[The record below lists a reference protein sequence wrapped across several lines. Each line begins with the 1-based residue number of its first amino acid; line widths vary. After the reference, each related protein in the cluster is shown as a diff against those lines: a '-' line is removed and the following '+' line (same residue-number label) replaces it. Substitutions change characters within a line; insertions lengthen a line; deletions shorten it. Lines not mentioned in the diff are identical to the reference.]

1 MSQKVTEIV
10 ISADCHIDLI
20 WLPPDLFMDN
30 ATAAMKDRMPYVT
43 DGPKGPIWVS
53 KNGSQFGLQ
62 NGMGSAG
69 REYVPGVIHRSDRM
83 AEQGLF
89 EDGKNGIRRLTE
101 PDLRIKDQDLDGVV
115 GEVLYG
121 ILGGAARL
129 NDPDAATVMMQIYN
143 DWLADFCGAHP
154 DRLAGIAS
162 IPGHD
167 IDAAVAEIERVA
179 RRGAVS
185 GIEIPSVPDGK
196 PLYHKHWHPV
206 FAAAAASKL
215 PLHFHTGGAKAP
227 DFEAMEPLEARQ
239 AFAVFITAFQMNMST
254 KLMEVIFGGALENH
268 PDLKV
273 VIAESGIGWIP
284 YILEHMDLEWEDQF
298 KDLTLTMK
306 PSEYWYRQCYATFQ
320 SDPVGMHLVD
330 QLGEDNIMWGS
341 DFPHPDGIWPDSHE
355 FIEREMGHL
364 SDTVRQKT
372 TYDNAAKLYGFPKR

>member
-1 MSQKVTEIV
+1 MSTRV

-20 WLPPDLFMDN
+20 WLPPDLFTDN
-30 ATAAMKDRMPYVT
+30 APAGMKERMPYVT
-43 DGPKGPIWVS
+43 SGLKGPVWVS
-53 KNGSQFGLQ
+53 KNGGQFGLQ

-83 AEQGLF
+83 AEQGLY

-101 PDLRIKDQDLDGVV
+101 PDLRIKDQDLDGVS

-129 NDPDAATVMMQIYN
+129 KDPDASIVMMQIYN
-143 DWLADFCGAHP
+143 DWLADFCATHP
-154 DRLAGIAS
+154 DRLAGLAS

-167 IDAAVAEIERVA
+167 IAAAVAEIERVA
-179 RRGAVS
+179 ERGAVK
-185 GIEIPSVPDGK
+185 GLEIPSIPDGK
-196 PLYHKHWHPV
+196 PLYHKYWDPV
-206 FAAAAASKL
+206 FAAAAASNL

-239 AFAVFITAFQMNMST
+239 AFAVFITAFQMYMSN
-254 KLMEVIFGGALENH
+254 KLMEIIYGGKLETH

-298 KDLTLTMK
+298 KDLSLKMK
-306 PSEYWYRQCYATFQ
+306 PSDYWYRQCYATFQ
-320 SDPVGMHLVD
+320 SDPVGMQLVD
-330 QLGEDNIMWGS
+330 NLGADNIMWGS
-341 DFPHPDGIWPDSHE
+341 DFPHPDGIWPDSQA

-364 SDTVRQKT
+364 SPDIRCKVTH
-372 TYDNAAKLYGFPKR
+372 DNAAKLYGFPS

>member
-1 MSQKVTEIV
+1 MKMSQGV

-20 WLPPDLFMDN
+20 WLPPALFTE
-30 ATAAMKDRMPYVT
+30 ASPSSMKDRMPYVT

-83 AEQGLF
+83 AEQGLY

-129 NDPDAATVMMQIYN
+129 NDPDASIVMMQIYN
-143 DWLADFCGAHP
+143 DWLAEFTSTYP

-179 RRGAVS
+179 ERGVVR
-185 GIEIPSVPDGK
+185 GLEIPSIPDGK
-196 PLYHKHWHPV
+196 PLYHKHWDPV

-215 PLHFHTGGAKAP
+215 PVHFHTGGAKPP
-227 DFEAMEPLEARQ
+227 DFDSMEPLEARQ
-239 AFAVFITAFQMNMST
+239 AFAVFITAFQMQMSN
-254 KLMEVIFGGALENH
+254 KLMEIIFGGKLETH
-268 PDLKV
+268 PELKV
-273 VIAESGIGWIP
+273 VIGESGIGWIP
-284 YILEHMDLEWEDQF
+284 YILQHMDLEWEDQF
-298 KDLTLTMK
+298 RDLTLTMK

-320 SDPVGMHLVD
+320 SDPVGIEMVKH
-330 QLGEDNIMWGS
+330 LGEDNIMWGS
-341 DFPHPDGIWPDSHE
+341 DFPHPDGVWPDSQE
-355 FIEREMGHL
+355 FLEREVGNL
-364 SDTVRQKT
+364 SDATRRKVICE
-372 TYDNAAKLYGFPKR
+372 NAAKLYGFPLQ

>member
-1 MSQKVTEIV
+1 MPKGV

-20 WLPPDLFMDN
+20 WMPPDLFTDN
-30 ATAAMKDRMPYVT
+30 APAAMKDRMPFVT

-53 KNGSQFGLQ
+53 NNGSQFGLQ

-69 REYVPGVIHRSDRM
+69 REYVPGAIHRSDRM
-83 AEQGLF
+83 AEQGLY

-101 PDLRIKDQDLDGVV
+101 PDLRIKDQDLDGVA

-129 NDPDAATVMMQIYN
+129 NDPDAAIVMMQIYN
-143 DWLADFCGAHP
+143 DWLADFCATHP

-179 RRGAVS
+179 KRGAVS
-185 GIEIPSVPDGK
+185 GLEIPSVPDGK

-239 AFAVFITAFQMNMST
+239 AFAVFITAFQMDMSN
-254 KLMEVIFGGALENH
+254 KLMEIIFGGALEAY

-298 KDLTLTMK
+298 KDLTLKMK

-320 SDPVGMHLVD
+320 SDPVGMRLVD
-330 QLGEDNIMWGS
+330 VLGEGNIMWGS
-341 DFPHPDGIWPDSHE
+341 DFPHPDGIWPDSQE

-364 SDTVRQKT
+364 SDDIRHKV
-372 TYDNAAKLYGFPKR
+372 TYGNAASLYGFPKQ